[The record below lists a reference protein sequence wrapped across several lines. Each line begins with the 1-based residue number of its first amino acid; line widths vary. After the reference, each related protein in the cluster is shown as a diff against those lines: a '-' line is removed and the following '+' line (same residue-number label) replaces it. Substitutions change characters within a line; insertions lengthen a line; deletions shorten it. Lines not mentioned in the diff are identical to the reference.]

1 MNEDYDRS
9 VFINCPFSP
18 DYAEF
23 LHVYMFTALYCNI
36 RPRCTREYDNGAVYR
51 LENIVKLIR
60 ECRYGIHDLSF
71 VELDERSKLPRLNMP
86 FELGL
91 FMGAI
96 KFGGESHKTK
106 SLVMLDN
113 VEHDSKRALSD
124 IAGQD
129 PKYHEQDLEKA
140 ITAVR
145 DWLKTETNAV
155 GVHSG
160 KVIYSAYNRFVSDL
174 PKLATKLK
182 LDVDNLIYA
191 DLIELMNLWLDEN
204 RP

>member
-1 MNEDYDRS
+1 
-9 VFINCPFSP
+9 
-18 DYAEF
+18 
-23 LHVYMFTALYCNI
+23 MFTALYCNI

-96 KFGGESHKTK
+96 KFGGDSHKTK
-106 SLVMLDN
+106 SLVMLDS
-113 VEHDSKRALSD
+113 VEHDSKKALSD

-160 KVIYSAYNRFVSDL
+160 KLIYGAYKRFVSDL
-174 PKLATKLK
+174 PKLANKLK

-191 DLIELMNLWLDEN
+191 DLIDLMNLWLDEN